1 MRGAECEG
9 DILPGTL
16 NCKTGNSAAE
26 YSHFLTPVEA
36 VFLYKRNAGDHNKK
50 MKRSNFHKS
59 AAVSLA
65 LLFLAGGAAAQ
76 VGQAPRD
83 LSPKP
88 PPGILTSP
96 PSTIP
101 QRPKPEVYKPAP
113 APMPAVPSLSEN
125 RGAVNPKTGQFYP
138 SQGHG
143 VFNPH
148 TGEFYPR
155 SGSGYINPRT
165 GEFYPGIERGGAPE
179 SSAPS
184 RP

>member
-1 MRGAECEG
+1 MGGAADEI
-9 DILPGTL
+9 DILLGTL
-16 NCKTGNSAAE
+16 NCKTGDLGAE
-26 YSHFLTPVEA
+26 YAHFLTPVEA
-36 VFLYKRNAGDHNKK
+36 VFLYNWIVGDHNNK
-50 MKRSNFHKS
+50 MKRSNFHRS
-59 AAVSLA
+59 AAISLA
-65 LLFLAGGAAAQ
+65 LVFLAGGAAAQ

-88 PPGILTSP
+88 PPGILKSP

-101 QRPKPEVYKPAP
+101 QKPKPEVYKPVP
-113 APMPAVPSLSEN
+113 APMPAVPSLPEY
-125 RGAVNPKTGQFYP
+125 RGAMNPKTGQFYP

-165 GEFYPGIERGGAPE
+165 GEFYPGIERGGVPE
-179 SSAPS
+179 SPAPA

>member
-1 MRGAECEG
+1 MESRPCLARSAAKPGNSGAEY
-9 DILPGTL
+9 P
-16 NCKTGNSAAE
+16 
-26 YSHFLTPVEA
+26 HFLTLAGA
-36 VFLYKRNAGDHNKK
+36 VSLYKRNAGDHNKK
-50 MKRSNFHKS
+50 MKRSNFRGS
-59 AAVSLA
+59 AALTLA

-88 PPGILTSP
+88 PPGILKSP

-113 APMPAVPSLSEN
+113 APVPAVPSLPEY

-138 SQGHG
+138 SQGQG

-165 GEFYPGIERGGAPE
+165 GEFYPGIERGGVPE
-179 SSAPS
+179 SPAPA